1 MKKAVQ
7 FGAGN
12 IGRGFLGQLFNQS
25 GYETVFVE
33 LKRDIIACLNRD
45 HSYQLRIVGRDSR
58 ELTIDKVRV
67 VNGKDKLQVGQEI
80 KEADIMATAVGAGN
94 LPSVASLVAEGLSLI
109 HI

>member
-80 KEADIMATAVGAGN
+80 KEGSGKPSLCRLFGCRRNEATGEIWN
-94 LPSVASLVAEGLSLI
+94 
-109 HI
+109 